1 MLYLTQMQFSGESIQ
16 HVFLNQ
22 GMDHNGY
29 QRVEEHTTRVL
40 LSNSVQLIVQAVRG
54 WRKNCRI
61 SCRVMVDSD
70 KHGSNGSGHLCN
82 KPICQFSLFKF
93 KKINY
98 LENQS
103 DDKNHCD
110 TSNNVRM
117 VLDDKLMAENWG
129 VFTAS
134 STTFQCHRV
143 NNMLRLSCLDF

>member
-1 MLYLTQMQFSGESIQ
+1 MEAMGEDTYEIHFQVTKTFSKYII
-16 HVFLNQ
+16 FPK
-22 GMDHNGY
+22 
-29 QRVEEHTTRVL
+29 
-40 LSNSVQLIVQAVRG
+40 I
-54 WRKNCRI
+54 
-61 SCRVMVDSD
+61 
-70 KHGSNGSGHLCN
+70 
-82 KPICQFSLFKF
+82 
-93 KKINY
+93 KKKY